1 MIRQLTSSGINVTFV
16 DTSDGKSLEDAV
28 TDKTKIVWLEV
39 CSNPN
44 LKILDM
50 KQTVERIRKA
60 NKNAKIVVDNTFLT
74 PWVIKPLDLGADIV
88 MHSVTKYLNGHS
100 DVLMGRVQHKNI

>member
-16 DTSDGKSLEDAV
+16 DTSDGMSLEDAV
-28 TDKTKIVWLEV
+28 TDITKIVWLEV

-50 KQTVERIRKA
+50 KQTVER
-60 NKNAKIVVDNTFLT
+60 
-74 PWVIKPLDLGADIV
+74 
-88 MHSVTKYLNGHS
+88 
-100 DVLMGRVQHKNI
+100 